1 MGFYAKDELAC
12 PVAERPE
19 TETLSRARKPRP
31 GNAIPPIL
39 TVGIGHRFYSHGLVR
54 VSDVR
59 VRIRT

>member
-1 MGFYAKDELAC
+1 MGFYAKDERAQ
-12 PVAERPE
+12 PTAERAVAQ
-19 TETLSRARKPRP
+19 TLSRARKPRP

-54 VSDVR
+54 VTDVR

>member
-1 MGFYAKDELAC
+1 
-12 PVAERPE
+12 
-19 TETLSRARKPRP
+19 
-31 GNAIPPIL
+31 L